1 MKTWSFHKAKGEFD
15 SFFRLRIGQIL
26 IFVTAAALVLGM
38 AAVSIYAA
46 SPHQVEKMS
55 ILQESNDAASIAYSQ
70 RESFN
75 LLIAIRDFKD
85 DEISQREMEI
95 VRALLGQR
103 LQVKLMSGALT
114 YDIMTEE
121 YRRGLAKLDKW
132 IRDNQGKTYAQ
143 KHASFSNLKPTI
155 DLFSGEVRR
164 MSKSIQQDS
173 LRQVTKVVQDRTR
186 AEFWQSV
193 ALLVIILLGLILF
206 LWIIRDLR
214 HGFRRSKEK
223 LVLEQTKLEHA
234 QRQLKLSSKLDELQS
249 QILGR
254 SISDWKPGE
263 FAATLQDLVWEIYP
277 DAGIKYQGYDEVDGA
292 LLQIAHPAKLLT
304 EDILL
309 IKYRVTEI
317 VEIHESSLNIHN
329 EAKFRATHDLVT
341 GLLNRHGFEV
351 EFLHSALGANSLL
364 LIDIDRFRRIN
375 DSFGREFGDGILQ
388 DVASTLRIKAPNAL
402 ISRIGSDE
410 FIVFYKSDDEDIAR
424 ETALQIQSDLVKQ
437 IHHEGID
444 IDLTTTASLV
454 FTSEPNVTF
463 ESLLHKAEIAKDLA
477 DRQIRNGF
485 AIYTDSMNNEITV
498 TLAEEHSLKQAI
510 IRNELVLYLQPVV
523 RLSDGKCVGAE
534 TLVRWNRPGYGIIHP
549 DDFLPKIR
557 DYDLTEEFTDWSLEA
572 ICRLRAN
579 SEVFREQFNIEDW
592 HLGVNVEAEVL
603 SNGDF
608 ADNFKK
614 MLAKYQV
621 SPADVVLEIT
631 ERALAEGEIALA
643 NIRQLYDL
651 GMWIAVDD
659 FGTGYSNLNQIHNLP
674 LTILKI
680 DKTFMLEL
688 KESESASKV
697 VRDIKRIADSLN
709 LEVVAEGIE
718 DWEIEATMREMG
730 VQYGQ
735 GFYYSPA
742 LPEVEFWNWIRTFQ
756 NI

>member
-1 MKTWSFHKAKGEFD
+1 MKIWSFRKEKGEFD
-15 SFFRLRIGQIL
+15 SFFRLRFGQIL

-38 AAVSIYAA
+38 AVVSIYSAT
-46 SPHQVEKMS
+46 PHQVEKMS

-114 YDIMTEE
+114 YDIMTDE
-121 YRRGLAKLDKW
+121 YRRGLAELDKW
-132 IRDNQGKTYAQ
+132 ILDNRGKTYAQ
-143 KHASFSNLKPTI
+143 KHLSFAKLKPTI
-155 DLFSGEVRR
+155 DSFSGEVRR

-193 ALLVIILLGLILF
+193 ALLAIILLGLILF

-214 HGFRRSKEK
+214 RGFRRSKEK
-223 LVLEQTKLEHA
+223 LVLEQTRLEQA
-234 QRQLKLSSKLDELQS
+234 QRQLKLSSRLDELQS

-263 FAATLQDLVWEIYP
+263 FAATLQGLVWEIYP
-277 DAGIKYQGYDEVDGA
+277 DAGIKYQGYDEEDGA
-292 LLQIAHPAKLLT
+292 LLQIAHPASLLN
-304 EDILL
+304 EDIQL
-309 IKYRVTEI
+309 IKYRITEI
-317 VEIHESSLNIHN
+317 VEIHESALNIHN

-351 EFLHSALGANSLL
+351 EFRQSALKANSLL
-364 LIDIDRFRRIN
+364 LLDIDRFRRIN

-410 FIVFYKSDDEDIAR
+410 FIVFYKSEDEEVAR

-437 IHHEGID
+437 IHHEEID

-454 FTSEPNVTF
+454 YTTDPATNF
-463 ESLLHKAEIAKDLA
+463 ETLLHKAEIAKDLA

-485 AIYTDSMNNEITV
+485 AIYTDSMNSETTV
-498 TLAEEHSLKQAI
+498 TLAEEHALKQAI

-534 TLVRWNRPGYGIIHP
+534 TLVRWNRPGYGIVYP

-557 DYDLTEEFTDWSLEA
+557 DYDLTEEFTDWTLEA
-572 ICRLRAN
+572 VCRLRAN
-579 SEVFREQFNIEDW
+579 SEVFREQFDLDDW
-592 HLGVNVEAEVL
+592 HIGVNVEAEEL
-603 SNGDF
+603 ANGDF

-614 MLAKYQV
+614 MLGKYQV
-621 SPADVVLEIT
+621 SPSDVVLEIT

-688 KESESASKV
+688 KDNENASKV

-718 DWEIEATMREMG
+718 NWEVEATMREMG

-742 LPEVEFWNWIRTFQ
+742 LPEVEFWNWIRAFQ
-756 NI
+756 NN